1 MHYFRLHILLFLIC
15 LLLSGGSSFAQ
26 DVSIQK
32 DQSNLW
38 IEGKSNVNHF
48 TCHAEEYNSVIDT
61 PEMEHDP
68 FILSVEIAV
77 IGFDCGKRRM
87 NRDLYDALK
96 ADNHPTIDFE
106 YEKTHS
112 LSYSD
117 STDFYKLTVNGTLT
131 VAGHTKT
138 IEFPMSAT
146 LLDEGSIRA
155 EGQANIRMSEY
166 NVEPPTALFGLVKVD
181 DKLTVHF
188 ELFASIKDPGLLR
201 DEKHN

>member
-1 MHYFRLHILLFLIC
+1 MRYFRLHILLPLIC

-32 DQSNLW
+32 DQSKLW
-38 IEGKSNVNHF
+38 IEGKSNVNQF
-48 TCHAEEYNSVIDT
+48 TCHAEKYSALIDT
-61 PEMEHDP
+61 PEMEQDS
-68 FILSVEIAV
+68 FNLTVEIAV
-77 IGFDCGKRRM
+77 NGFECGKRKM

-106 YEKTHS
+106 YKKTHS

-117 STDFYKLTVNGTLT
+117 STDRYELMVNGSLT
-131 VAGHTKT
+131 VAGHTNT

-146 LLDEGSIRA
+146 LLDGGSLRA
-155 EGQANIRMSEY
+155 EGSADIRMSEF
-166 NVEPPTALFGLVKVD
+166 NVDAPTALFGLVKVN

-188 ELFASIKDPGLLR
+188 ELFASIKDPGSLR

>member
-1 MHYFRLHILLFLIC
+1 VHYFRLHILLPLIC

-32 DQSNLW
+32 DQSTLW
-38 IEGKSNVNHF
+38 IEGKSNVNQF
-48 TCHAEEYNSVIDT
+48 TCHAKKYSTLIDT

-68 FILSVEIAV
+68 FKLFVEIAV
-77 IGFDCGKRRM
+77 NGFDCGKRRM

-96 ADNHPTIDFE
+96 ADDHPTIDFE

-117 STDFYKLTVNGTLT
+117 STDLYKLMVNGTLT